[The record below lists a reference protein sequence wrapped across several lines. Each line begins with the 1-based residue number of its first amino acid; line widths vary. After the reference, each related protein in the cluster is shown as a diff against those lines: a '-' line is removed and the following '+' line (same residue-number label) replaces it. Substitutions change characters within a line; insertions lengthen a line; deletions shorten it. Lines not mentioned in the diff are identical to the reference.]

1 MLKELCIILAL
12 MGCILLIAPMSQVLF
27 YWGFPIMTVRN
38 LPIYFG
44 LPLIIATY
52 AIYDIKTLNEHGK
65 YHRATYFGITLILA
79 LMFSF
84 LLLLVML
91 PYFKPN
97 LIF

>member
-1 MLKELCIILAL
+1 

-27 YWGFPIMTVRN
+27 YWGFPIMNVRN
-38 LPIYFG
+38 LPIYFS
-44 LPLIIATY
+44 LPLFTAAY
-52 AIYDIKTLNEHGK
+52 AIYDIKTLNDNKK
-65 YHRATYFGITLILA
+65 YLRATYFGITLILT
-79 LMFSF
+79 LMVSF